1 MLAIGTPSG
10 VWSYPELGCIKLSR
24 NDRFSAQKRS
34 FLDRKILNCTK
45 VHRGRCGQDLKRQNR
60 QQPLPILPKNRC
72 KTGTNRR
79 KNGAI
84 SRCAE
89 QPFAACG
96 AHTAREPSPRSRAR
110 RIQRESA
117 PCVRISPRHHRAA
130 DARGLPV
137 RLGTPRHHRAS
148 GARRPGIR
156 RAPSPY
162 ANCELYRSAYA
173 PPAASSSSCVPCS
186 MIVP

>member
-96 AHTAREPSPRSRAR
+96 THTAREPSR
-110 RIQRESA
+110 
-117 PCVRISPRHHRAA
+117 VH
-130 DARGLPV
+130 ARGAYSARALPAF
-137 RLGTPRHHRAS
+137 AS
-148 GARRPGIR
+148 R
-156 RAPSPY
+156 RATIGQPTREAFPSGSGRRAIIGHP
-162 ANCELYRSAYA
+162 ARGGLAFAALHPLTRTASCRA
-173 PPAASSSSCVPCS
+173 PRRHRRRQAALRACPAR
-186 MIVP
+186 